1 MKNLLL
7 FLILITT
14 QISAQDV
21 LNNDDI
27 YPKNNLFYRKD
38 NNELFSG
45 KAQSFKSNGR
55 LFHESI
61 FSNGKITSRI
71 KYYNSKKPTIQY
83 ELIYDD
89 FGNLN
94 KQIEYSEE
102 QKRKTISYFDLNGV
116 VKIIEEYVNNK
127 LVSRCEYI
135 ISEK

>member
-1 MKNLLL
+1 MKKV
-7 FLILITT
+7 FVFIAFICFWVGF
-14 QISAQDV
+14 AQPNHV
-21 LNNDDI
+21 NWKTSI
-27 YPKNNLFYRKD
+27 QSVSD
-38 NNELFSG
+38 N
-45 KAQSFKSNGR
+45 
-55 LFHESI
+55 
-61 FSNGKITSRI
+61 
-71 KYYNSKKPTIQY
+71 QY

-102 QKRKTISYFDLNGV
+102 QKRKTIYYFDLNGV